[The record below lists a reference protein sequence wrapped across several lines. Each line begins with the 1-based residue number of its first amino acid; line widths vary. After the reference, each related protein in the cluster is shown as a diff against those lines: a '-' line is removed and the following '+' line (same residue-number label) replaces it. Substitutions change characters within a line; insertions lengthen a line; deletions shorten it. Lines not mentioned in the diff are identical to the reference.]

1 MTLFL
6 MDFIQRSLT
15 MITKLIK
22 YFIVLIAVFPLTLM
36 AMDGPQYGDEPTGPD
51 YTSDQST
58 TLTPVREEQND
69 IIVNY
74 SYLTT
79 SNNRA
84 IYVNNSLDSSFSI
97 DIIDNQDNCY
107 YIDVYYQDTL
117 IGSYDINDDT
127 YPSFNPVEDLS
138 ITNFELS
145 NLGFYTYNQPVF
157 INNNLLLE

>member
-1 MTLFL
+1 
-6 MDFIQRSLT
+6 

-36 AMDGPQYGDEPTGPD
+36 AMDGPQYGDEPTGPN
-51 YTSDQST
+51 YTDDQAT

-79 SNNRA
+79 SNNRD
-84 IYVNNSLDSSFSI
+84 IYINNSLDPCFSI
-97 DIIDNQDNCY
+97 DIIDNKDSTY
-107 YIDVYYQDTL
+107 HIDVYYQDTL
-117 IGSYDINDDT
+117 IGSYDINDDI
-127 YPSFNPVEDLS
+127 YPSFNPVKDLS

-145 NLGFYTYNQPVF
+145 NLGFYTYNQP
-157 INNNLLLE
+157 IYIDNNLILK

>member
-1 MTLFL
+1 M
-6 MDFIQRSLT
+6 
-15 MITKLIK
+15 TKLIK
-22 YFIVLIAVFPLTLM
+22 YLIVLITVFPLTIM

-79 SNNRA
+79 SNNRD
-84 IYVNNSLDSSFSI
+84 IYINNSLDPSFSI
-97 DIIDNQDNCY
+97 DVVDNQDSTY
-107 YIDVYYQDTL
+107 HIDVYYQDTL

-127 YPSFNPVEDLS
+127 YPSFNINEDLP
-138 ITNFELS
+138 ITNFELR
-145 NLGFYTYNQPVF
+145 NLGFYTYNEPVL
-157 INNNLLLE
+157 IK